1 MTVRAG
7 VHENTW
13 GHVEAPAWVRP
24 AVTYLRRVGP
34 YFLLFGLVA
43 ATVIF
48 AVSCNGSTVAFTN
61 GSRTYTLNVE
71 VPERDAFAKGL
82 SSRESLPAD
91 GGMLF
96 DFGRDVT
103 TSFWMKDTTIPL
115 SIAFIASDGKVLAVK
130 DMQPLDL
137 TPVKPPGE
145 YRYAIET
152 NQGWFAKH
160 GIKPGSRASIDL

>member
-7 VHENTW
+7 VHENTF
-13 GHVEAPAWVRP
+13 GHVDVVAWARP
-24 AVTYLRRVGP
+24 AVSYLRRVGP
-34 YFLLFGLVA
+34 YLLLFGLVA

-48 AVSCNGSTVAFTN
+48 AVSCNGSTVAFTT
-61 GSRTYTLNVE
+61 GSKTYTLNVE
-71 VPERDAFAKGL
+71 VPDRDAFARGL
-82 SSRESLPAD
+82 SNRDSLPAD
-91 GGMLF
+91 SGMLF

-115 SIAFIASDGKVLAVK
+115 SITFISSDGKILAIK
-130 DMQPLDL
+130 DMKPLDL
-137 TPVKPPGE
+137 TPVEPPGD

-152 NQGWFAKH
+152 NQGWFAAH